1 MFDYPV
7 LPANLRDQVLR
18 YLGLPPTKPGT
29 QALNGLIGAYVQKV
43 PWESASRI
51 AKRSRTL
58 PLGERPRWPEEFWA
72 AAIDQGVGGT
82 CFESNYAFMALLRSL
97 GYEGYL
103 TINNMGESIGC
114 HTAIVLFLK
123 GEKRLVDVGIPLHKS
138 LPLRTDQTLRIP
150 SYFHTYIVRPKRE
163 QQYEIERTNHPKRNI
178 FTLIDQPVSD
188 LCYRTA
194 TTQDYGEHGLFLDR
208 IIITKIIEGKAWRFN
223 SSERPLQLEAFD
235 RRSKTEILLP
245 ESLLARRLAS
255 YFGIDRT
262 IIQDALNAIEW
273 GGNAD

>member
-7 LPANLRDQVLR
+7 LPANLRDHVLR
-18 YLGLPPTKPGT
+18 YLGLHSVKPGT
-29 QALNGLIGAYVQKV
+29 QALNGLISAYVQKV

-51 AKRSRTL
+51 AKRSRTPTL
-58 PLGERPRWPEEFWA
+58 AERPRWPEEFWA
-72 AAIDQGVGGT
+72 DALAKGMGGT
-82 CFESNYAFMALLRSL
+82 CFESNYAFMALLGSL

-114 HTAIVLFLK
+114 HTAIILFLK

-138 LPLRTDQTLRIP
+138 LPLRTVQTLRIS
-150 SYFHTYIVRPKRE
+150 SYFHTYIVRPTGE
-163 QQYEIERTNHPKRNI
+163 QQYEIERTNHPKHNI
-178 FTLIDQPVSD
+178 FTLIDHPVSD

-208 IIITKIIEGKAWRFN
+208 VLINKVIDGKIWRF
-223 SSERPLQLEAFD
+223 SSRERPLQLEAFD

-245 ESLLARRLAS
+245 ENLLARRLAS
-255 YFGIDRT
+255 YFGMDRT
-262 IIQDALNAIEW
+262 TIQDALAIVNRSTE
-273 GGNAD
+273 D